1 MEDESVSKNRFS
13 ILISKLYRDNEMP
26 NHKNAFMH
34 VFRAKFIIANDL
46 K

>member
-1 MEDESVSKNRFS
+1 
-13 ILISKLYRDNEMP
+13 MP

-46 K
+46 KWSL